1 MGARNRDAAVAAS
14 WQQHHRSL
22 FAPRRSAGTAAAA
35 RSCGVAAA
43 TATMCAEHSRNDVRC
58 RCVPRHS
65 VAPSHLRF
73 APSSNARSAHSVAPS
88 HLQSLFEGWHGVVV
102 RSLDRQGTAPR
113 VAKALNLRG
122 VWPGLRIKTIYIYK
136 PSPNK
141 PSFYDRHTDTHTDGQ
156 NGYRKLNPPCTRMYT
171 HPFFEATPPGAA
183 PGPPVKNRG
192 PCSSLPGGVIIA
204 QTLARV

>member
-88 HLQSLFEGWHGVVV
+88 HLQSLFEGWHGVGCQI
-102 RSLDRQGTAPR
+102 LRQAGHGTAR
-113 VAKALNLRG
+113 SKALNLRG
-122 VWPGLRIKTIYIYK
+122 VWSGLNGSKSFIYIN

-141 PSFYDRHTDTHTDGQ
+141 PSFYDTHTHRQ
-156 NGYRKLNPPCTRMYT
+156 R
-171 HPFFEATPPGAA
+171 F
-183 PGPPVKNRG
+183 
-192 PCSSLPGGVIIA
+192 
-204 QTLARV
+204 

>member
-88 HLQSLFEGWHGVVV
+88 HLQSLFEGWHGVGCQI
-102 RSLDRQGTAPR
+102 LRQAG
-113 VAKALNLRG
+113 
-122 VWPGLRIKTIYIYK
+122 
-136 PSPNK
+136 
-141 PSFYDRHTDTHTDGQ
+141 H
-156 NGYRKLNPPCTRMYT
+156 
-171 HPFFEATPPGAA
+171 GAA
-183 PGPPVKNRG
+183 H
-192 PCSSLPGGVIIA
+192 SLA
-204 QTLARV
+204 KT

>member
-73 APSSNARSAHSVAPS
+73 APSSIARSAHSVAPS

-102 RSLDRQGTAPR
+102 RSLDRQGTAPLIAQGTQPPR
-113 VAKALNLRG
+113 SLVRFE
-122 VWPGLRIKTIYIYK
+122 WIKIIYIYK
-136 PSPNK
+136 PLPEITVIL
-141 PSFYDRHTDTHTDGQ
+141 RHTTYGRTDGQ
-156 NGYRKLNPPCTRMYT
+156 TGL
-171 HPFFEATPPGAA
+171 
-183 PGPPVKNRG
+183 
-192 PCSSLPGGVIIA
+192 
-204 QTLARV
+204 

>member
-58 RCVPRHS
+58 RCVPRAALRLPICAS
-65 VAPSHLRF
+65 RPRPWPDPRTAPRLPICK
-73 APSSNARSAHSVAPS
+73 ACLKGGTA
-88 HLQSLFEGWHGVVV
+88 WVV

-122 VWPGLRIKTIYIYK
+122 VWSGLKGSKSFIYIN
-136 PSPNK
+136 PPPNK
-141 PSFYDRHTDTHTDGQ
+141 LPFYDTQ
-156 NGYRKLNPPCTRMYT
+156 
-171 HPFFEATPPGAA
+171 
-183 PGPPVKNRG
+183 
-192 PCSSLPGGVIIA
+192 
-204 QTLARV
+204 QTF

>member
-1 MGARNRDAAVAAS
+1 MGARNRGAAVAAS

-58 RCVPRHS
+58 RCVPHKAYS

-73 APSSNARSAHSVAPS
+73 APSSIARSAHSVAPS

-122 VWPGLRIKTIYIYK
+122 VWSGLNGSKSFIYIN

-141 PSFYDRHTDTHTDGQ
+141 PSFYDTQTDGHTDIRTK
-156 NGYRKLNPPCTRMYT
+156 RL
-171 HPFFEATPPGAA
+171 
-183 PGPPVKNRG
+183 
-192 PCSSLPGGVIIA
+192 
-204 QTLARV
+204 

>member
-113 VAKALNLRG
+113 VAKALYLRG
-122 VWPGLRIKTIYIYK
+122 VWSGLNGSKSFIYIN

-141 PSFYDRHTDTHTDGQ
+141 LPFYDTHTD
-156 NGYRKLNPPCTRMYT
+156 KLAYVN
-171 HPFFEATPPGAA
+171 
-183 PGPPVKNRG
+183 
-192 PCSSLPGGVIIA
+192 
-204 QTLARV
+204 

>member
-58 RCVPRHS
+58 RCVPHKAYS

-73 APSSNARSAHSVAPS
+73 APSSIARSAHSVAPS
-88 HLQSLFEGWHGVVV
+88 HLQSLFEGWQGVGCQILRQAGHGAARSKGTQPP
-102 RSLDRQGTAPR
+102 RSLVRFE
-113 VAKALNLRG
+113 
-122 VWPGLRIKTIYIYK
+122 WIKIIYIYK
-136 PSPNK
+136 PLPEITAVL
-141 PSFYDRHTDTHTDGQ
+141 RHTDIRT
-156 NGYRKLNPPCTRMYT
+156 NWL
-171 HPFFEATPPGAA
+171 
-183 PGPPVKNRG
+183 
-192 PCSSLPGGVIIA
+192 
-204 QTLARV
+204 

>member
-58 RCVPRHS
+58 RCAPHKAYS

-73 APSSNARSAHSVAPS
+73 APSSIARSAHSVAPS

-102 RSLDRQGTAPR
+102 RSLDRQGTGAAHSSGHSTSAEFGQVYGTAR
-113 VAKALNLRG
+113 V
-122 VWPGLRIKTIYIYK
+122 VKTLK
-136 PSPNK
+136 KTVPNK
-141 PSFYDRHTDTHTDGQ
+141 VVPNRDQTFASTD
-156 NGYRKLNPPCTRMYT
+156 
-171 HPFFEATPPGAA
+171 
-183 PGPPVKNRG
+183 
-192 PCSSLPGGVIIA
+192 
-204 QTLARV
+204 